1 MKFSLINFFCFFVSS
16 LVLVLTPNATRQFCR
31 LQRQK
36 PSVKEVNIMA
46 NIVQRSMQRSL
57 AKTIS
62 EMEQETGIPQSQLVE
77 ILNEEYGYVSKDDPE
92 LLSDLNRQIELDRAA
107 DRHAKKK
114 KIEVS
119 KRAIAK
125 TTWDRESGKLAQ
137 DLQEGNIGGERS

>member
-1 MKFSLINFFCFFVSS
+1 
-16 LVLVLTPNATRQFCR
+16 
-31 LQRQK
+31 
-36 PSVKEVNIMA
+36 MA